1 MAFRSHKNTAQGPS
15 RGLQEQFVYIA
26 ETDHTFSHAP
36 VISLCETLRSSARL
50 ATLLPPPQH
59 RPKRGR
65 DVLTLLLSSEG
76 HELLADL
83 LLPQL
88 LTHPESLGC
97 LRMACRRL
105 CAFVA
110 AQGALW
116 GRLCSGLKLTTV
128 ARSALAGLSPHL
140 RYARSRNASFE
151 ARYLLLEAR
160 REGVRPRRRGTH
172 TDFPTFFHVA
182 ELRAGPSHRSTREWY
197 DRVLAAVEAGADVT
211 TSDRD
216 AQNLL
221 HLAAT
226 FGDDATA
233 RLLVA
238 AGADVFA
245 RDRFGR
251 DSFSK
256 AGGRQALQD
265 GSAVAAFLH
274 RATLAASLPRGPEDQ
289 LAG

>member
-1 MAFRSHKNTAQGPS
+1 MTR
-15 RGLQEQFVYIA
+15 
-26 ETDHTFSHAP
+26 
-36 VISLCETLRSSARL
+36 TLRSSARL

-97 LRMACRRL
+97 LRMVCRRL

-116 GRLCSGLKLTTV
+116 GRLCSGLKLTTA
-128 ARSALAGLSPHL
+128 ARSALAGISPHL

-160 REGVRPRRRGTH
+160 RGG
-172 TDFPTFFHVA
+172 
-182 ELRAGPSHRSTREWY
+182 AGPSHRSTREWY

-274 RATLAASLPRGPEDQ
+274 RATLAASLPRGPGDQ